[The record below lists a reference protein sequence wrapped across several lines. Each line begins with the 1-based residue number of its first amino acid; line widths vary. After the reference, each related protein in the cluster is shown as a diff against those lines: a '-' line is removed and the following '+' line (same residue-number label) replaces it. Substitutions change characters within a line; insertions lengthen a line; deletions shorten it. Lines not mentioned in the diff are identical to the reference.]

1 MSGHASTPGLPYHG
15 HPQRGYSLRMDHS
28 LPSLAHSSSSLRSQL
43 YYHLFPKLPSTPGW
57 GRPLMPP
64 WHFAYYSIISPP
76 TRHCAYLET
85 EGSHCNVWLWGG
97 YRSTHNI
104 SLSIMCWIYLSFPR
118 NVRITTDRSCFWI
131 HSNPFVCSC
140 FICPFVFL
148 STCYL
153 QSTVMRPRK
162 AYRGSKCIPVLSE
175 FTKQRRGFSNCFNNN
190 TNQKVGLC

>member
-1 MSGHASTPGLPYHG
+1 MSGHASTPGLLYHG
-15 HPQRGYSLRMDHS
+15 HPQRGYALKGDHS
-28 LPSLAHSSSSLRSQL
+28 PPSLAHSSSSLRSQL

-85 EGSHCNVWLWGG
+85 EGSPCNVWLWGG

-118 NVRITTDRSCFWI
+118 NVGSWLKAAVFGFIRTPLFA
-131 HSNPFVCSC
+131 PALFVRLFSWAPAIYKAPWWGQEKRTEEVNASL
-140 FICPFVFL
+140 FSQSLPYRGGVFL
-148 STCYL
+148 
-153 QSTVMRPRK
+153 TV
-162 AYRGSKCIPVLSE
+162 
-175 FTKQRRGFSNCFNNN
+175 
-190 TNQKVGLC
+190 